1 MNQIE
6 LREPSA
12 DLHESFLQSIA
23 EWNDMDQD
31 GASMFFAEKYGWDFA
46 DPADFESWVQLLNDL
61 AKPDFTPLPGFVSQ
75 STLWVVE
82 NQQYLGAVSLRHDL
96 GNDYLR
102 EVGGHIGYGIR
113 PSARRRG
120 LAKLAL
126 AGSLG
131 KARELGLSKVLITC
145 NDSNIG
151 SAKTIESQGGVLEEI
166 RPLSEVG
173 PRFGSVDSVRRY
185 WITLA

>member
-1 MNQIE
+1 MNAIK
-6 LREPSA
+6 LIRPIA
-12 DLHESFLQSIA
+12 DLHESFMQSTE
-23 EWNDMDQD
+23 EWNGVDQD
-31 GASMFFAEKYGWDFA
+31 GASMFFAEKYGWDLTRAEDFA
-46 DPADFESWVQLLNDL
+46 AWVQLLKDL
-61 AKPDFTPLPGFVSQ
+61 ERPEFTPLPGFVSQ

-82 NQQYLGAVSLRHDL
+82 NGHYLGAVSLRHEL

-126 AGSLG
+126 AGSLQQ
-131 KARELGLSKVLITC
+131 ARDLGLSKVLITC
-145 NDSNIG
+145 NDSNVA
-151 SAKTIESQGGVLEEI
+151 SARTIESQGGVLEEI
-166 RPLSEVG
+166 RPHSKVE

-185 WITLA
+185 WISL